1 MKRQQIILIVCGAL
15 VAVVC
20 LVAGWFLFS
29 AMMKKGAAADARNA
43 SYGELKN
50 IYSSKVFP
58 NEPNIERVKEDQKAL
73 EAWLGAVSNLVHK
86 GDLQIDKETPT
97 SFKQLLLDTVRAL
110 SAQPGAVGGKVVPA
124 GFFFGFDKYLGE
136 SASLPAPEHV
146 DRLTRQLKIIEMV
159 CKELYAAKILSI
171 ESVARETFEEGSSAD
186 KAQDEPAAGKKKRAK
201 KDDAS
206 RGKAAAAK
214 QHAAPSA
221 QTSDLFSKQR
231 FTFVF
236 KARPEAF
243 VEALNR
249 LAAMDLFVVV
259 AETEFRKADDP
270 LTKREAVKKAKDS
283 SAAGAAAA
291 PVDPATVPH
300 ADRIVTDPGLEPP
313 VSVKIDIDVFS
324 FEGV

>member
-1 MKRQQIILIVCGAL
+1 M
-15 VAVVC
+15 AVVC

-29 AMMKKGAAADARNA
+29 AMMKKGAAADARNEA
-43 SYGELKN
+43 YGELKN

-58 NEPNIERVKEDQKAL
+58 NEPNIVRVKEDQKAL
-73 EAWLGAVSNLVHK
+73 EAWLGTVSNLVHK
-86 GDLQIDKETPT
+86 GDLQVDKESPT

-110 SAQPGAVGGKVVPA
+110 SAQPGSIGGKVVPA

-146 DRLTRQLKIIEMV
+146 DRLTRQLKIIEMI

-171 ESVARETFEEGSSAD
+171 EAVSRETFEEGASAD
-186 KAQDEPAAGKKKRAK
+186 KAQDDSASGKKKRSK

-206 RGKAAAAK
+206 RGKAAVK

-221 QTSDLFSKQR
+221 QTSDLFTKQR

-243 VEALNR
+243 VDALNR

-270 LTKREAVKKAKDS
+270 LTKREAAKKAKES
-283 SAAGAAAA
+283 SSSAGAAAA
-291 PVDPATVPH
+291 PVDPASVPH
-300 ADRIVTDPGLEPP
+300 AERIVTDPGLEPP
-313 VSVKIDIDVFS
+313 VSVKIDVDVFS